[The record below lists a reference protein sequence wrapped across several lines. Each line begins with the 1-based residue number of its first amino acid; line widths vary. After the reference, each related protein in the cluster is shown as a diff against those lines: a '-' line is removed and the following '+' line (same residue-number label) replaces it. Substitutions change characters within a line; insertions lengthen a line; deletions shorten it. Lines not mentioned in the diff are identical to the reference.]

1 MLSDAILLVL
11 DTLLTGTLNTINL
24 YGCSAVVFCFVLF
37 CAWTSLFYKFVLV
50 YHYFLRRKFLIK
62 VGGM

>member
-24 YGCSAVVFCFVLF
+24 YGCSAVVFCFGWF
-37 CAWTSLFYKFVLV
+37 CAWTSLFYKLVLV
-50 YHYFLRRKFLIK
+50 CHYFLSRKFLIK